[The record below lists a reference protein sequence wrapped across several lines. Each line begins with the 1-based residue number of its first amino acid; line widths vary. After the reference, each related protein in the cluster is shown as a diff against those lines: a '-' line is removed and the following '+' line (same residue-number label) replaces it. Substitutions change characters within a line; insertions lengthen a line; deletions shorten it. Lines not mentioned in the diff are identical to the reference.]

1 MSQNYATRRPS
12 GLTRR
17 AFIGGALATGAALA
31 LAGCGEKQDAST
43 AKDEGL
49 SATPES
55 ETETPAA
62 NPNMGP
68 VDGGTFN
75 FYINNPVSI
84 DPYNVQEDQGMEV
97 CKCLFDA
104 LTEYDYENNQ
114 LIGKAATSWEAND
127 DATQFTFHLREGAT
141 FANGDPVTASSFIYA
156 WNRLCSPATD
166 PANPSEVS
174 YHLSMVDGYDEVVAD
189 NTGEAK
195 LNLDAPDDYTF
206 VVNLNMSYADFPYV
220 VSHLATSPVPESAA
234 ADISSFKLAPV
245 GNGAFMMEGEWVD
258 GQYIQVVR
266 NENYVGN
273 KPHVDGVNFNI
284 YKDVTTAFTEFEAGN
299 LDYAQIPTGRIQA
312 VSDQYGVSPDGYT
325 ANPGEQTLLGDE
337 TSIYY
342 LTCNNTD
349 ELMGNVH
356 MRKAFSHAINRQAI
370 CDTVFEGTRVPAA
383 NIVTPGIA
391 GYEEGVWEACAYDVD
406 KAKEELEEAKKE
418 LNLGDGDISIQLS
431 CNSDGDHEAI
441 MQLIQADLKA
451 IGVEATIDT
460 AEWAAYLTKLQ
471 DLDYQVGR
479 LGWIADYPIMDNFL
493 YPLFYTGNGDNR
505 FGYSNPDVDK
515 AMNDARAIVDADK
528 RIAAL
533 QEVNKTIAADFPVV
547 PLLFYRHTVVTS
559 NRVNEM
565 YSNPMKLIDLT
576 TCWLSA

>member
-1 MSQNYATRRPS
+1 MSQNQTPRRAS

-17 AFIGGALATGAALA
+17 AFVGGALATCAALA
-31 LAGCGEKQDAST
+31 LTGCGEKADDT
-43 AKDEGL
+43 KEETKGEE
-49 SATPES
+49 PES

-62 NPNMGP
+62 NPNSGP

-84 DPYNVQEDQGMEV
+84 DPYNVQEDQGMQV

-104 LTEYDYENNQ
+104 LTEYDYQTNQ
-114 LIGKAATSWEAND
+114 LVGKAATSWDAND

-141 FANGDPVTASSFIYA
+141 FANGDPVTADSFIYA

-174 YHLSMVDGYDEVVAD
+174 YHLGMVDGYDKVVAD
-189 NTGEAK
+189 STGKAK
-195 LNLDAPDDYTF
+195 LNLEAPDDYTF

-234 ADISSFKLAPV
+234 ADIATFKLAPV
-245 GNGAFMMEGEWVD
+245 GNGAFKMEGEWND
-258 GQYIQVVR
+258 GQYIQLVR
-266 NENYVGN
+266 NENYVGT
-273 KPHVDGVNFNI
+273 KAHIDGINFNI
-284 YKDVTTAFTEFEAGN
+284 YKDVTTAFTEFDAGN
-299 LDYAQIPTGRIQA
+299 LDYAQIPTGRITA

-325 ANPGEQTLLGDE
+325 ANPEEQTLLGDE
-337 TSIYY
+337 ASIYY
-342 LTCNNTD
+342 LTCNNND
-349 ELMGNVH
+349 EVMGNVH
-356 MRKAFSHAINRQAI
+356 MRKAFSYAINRQAI

-383 NIVTPGIA
+383 NIITPGIA

-406 KAKEELEEAKKE
+406 KAKEELELAKKE
-418 LNLGDGDISIQLS
+418 LKLGDDITIGLS

-451 IGVEATIDT
+451 IGVEAEIDT
-460 AEWAAYLTKLQ
+460 SEWASYLTKLQ
-471 DLDYQVGR
+471 DGDYQVGR

-505 FGYSNPDVDK
+505 SGYSNPDVDK
-515 AMNDARAIVDADK
+515 AMDEARAIVDPDE

-533 QEVNKTIAADFPVV
+533 QKVNETIAADFPVV
-547 PLLFYRHTVVTS
+547 PLLFYRHTIVTS
-559 NRVNEM
+559 NRVNEL
-565 YSNPMKLIDLT
+565 YCNPMKLIDLS